1 MIDLNLTIVIQLAI
15 VLSLMVILSQVA
27 FKPFLSILQERKNR
41 VEKAEKAAREFQL
54 RMEELME
61 HYRKAIAA
69 AQVQAVSLREE
80 IRKESLSRET
90 EILQKAM
97 EEANRL
103 IQEMKRKIDVE
114 MESARSGLQ
123 VQAQNLSRE
132 IAEKILGRSLK

>member
-54 RMEELME
+54 RTEELME